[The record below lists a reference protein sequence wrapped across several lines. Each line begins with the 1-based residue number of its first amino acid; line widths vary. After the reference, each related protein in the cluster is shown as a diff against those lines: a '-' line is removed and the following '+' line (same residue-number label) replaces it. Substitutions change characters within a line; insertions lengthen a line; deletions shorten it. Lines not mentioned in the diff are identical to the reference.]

1 MGRGGPALVK
11 DERPTDDRLVRVLK
25 TLAPGTALR
34 EGLENVL
41 RANSGALIVVGDT
54 PQVLELVDGGFR
66 IDSDF
71 TPASLYEL
79 AKMDGAILL
88 SADARRIL
96 YANAQL
102 VPDPTLPSLET
113 GTRHR
118 TAERVAR
125 QTGELVIAISQRR
138 HIITVYKGTLRYAL
152 PDVSVILTKANQ
164 AVQTLEKYKAS
175 LDQALVNLS
184 ALEFE
189 DLVTL
194 SDVAAAVYRAETLL
208 RVAAEVERYIVELGT
223 EGRLVKL
230 QTEGLVAAV
239 AQERLDIIRDYLRP
253 GESRSVEDVRS
264 HLSSAGVD
272 ELVDPALVGR
282 LLGYGAGAAVS
293 ASDLSLAP
301 RGYRLLRRL
310 PRLPGPVLENL
321 VAHFGAL
328 QDILNATTEELDVVE
343 GIGEVRARAI
353 RDGLRRLREQVLLD
367 RHV

>member
-1 MGRGGPALVK
+1 MA
-11 DERPTDDRLVRVLK
+11 
-25 TLAPGTALR
+25 
-34 EGLENVL
+34 
-41 RANSGALIVVGDT
+41 
-54 PQVLELVDGGFR
+54 LVDGGFR

-71 TPASLYEL
+71 APASLYEL

-96 YANAQL
+96 FANAQL
-102 VPDPTLPSLET
+102 VPDPALPSLET

-138 HIITVYKGTLRYAL
+138 RIITVYKGTLRYSL
-152 PDVSVILTKANQ
+152 PDVAVILTKANQ

-194 SDVAAAVYRAETLL
+194 SDVASALYRAETLL
-208 RVAAEVERYIVELGT
+208 RVAAEVERYIVELGS
-223 EGRLVKL
+223 EGRLIRM

-239 AQERLDIIRDYLRP
+239 AEERRDIIRDYLRA
-253 GESRSVEDVRS
+253 GENRTVDDVRG
-264 HLSSAGVD
+264 HLSSAGAD

-282 LLGYGAGAAVS
+282 LLGYSAGTP
-293 ASDLSLAP
+293 DMSLTP
-301 RGYRLLRRL
+301 RGYRLLRRV

-321 VAHFGAL
+321 VEHLGTL
-328 QDILNATTEELDVVE
+328 QDVLGATTEELDAVE
-343 GIGEVRARAI
+343 GIGEVRAHAI